1 MSTAVSYFLIFVC
14 VYLILTWA
22 AYVPF
27 KAGLL
32 YNGTVYCMAIGG
44 YFAAF
49 MSTTFGWNFWFC
61 ILGGIVIS
69 GLLGFL
75 PALGFSRTKGV
86 VTAVSSMALIFIIQA
101 VIRNIPGLGGARG
114 ISGIPKVNHLVLF
127 SLIVT
132 IAIGFILLR
141 FDRSK
146 FGRAFES
153 IDTDPEMA
161 STLGINVKWM
171 TILGLTM
178 SSVIAGT
185 AGVIYAFQM
194 RVIYPDTF
202 GFSMLLNIMTMMFVG
217 GRYTQWGMLISV
229 PILWGLNRWIP
240 SSISMYSQI
249 IYGVIL
255 IIVLM
260 AFPEGIITRGLIKR
274 VKDFFTRRR
283 VAQSAES
290 K

>member
-1 MSTAVSYFLIFVC
+1 MSTAASYFIIFVC

-49 MSTTFGWNFWFC
+49 MSKTFGTPFWIC
-61 ILGGIVIS
+61 ILGAIIFS
-69 GLLGFL
+69 GLFGFL

-101 VIRNIPGLGGARG
+101 VIRNIPALGAARG
-114 ISGIPKVNHLVLF
+114 ISGIKKCEHLVLF
-127 SLIVT
+127 SLICV
-132 IAIGFILLR
+132 IAIGFILYR
-141 FDRSK
+141 FEKSR

-153 IDTDPEMA
+153 IETDPDMA
-161 STLGINVKWM
+161 ATLGVNVKRM

-178 SSVIAGT
+178 SSVIAGV

-194 RVIYPDTF
+194 RVVYPETF

-229 PILWGLNRWIP
+229 PILWGLNKWIP
-240 SSISMYSQI
+240 SGLAIYAQI

-260 AFPEGIITRGLIKR
+260 AFPEGIVTRNLLRRIKNL
-274 VKDFFTRRR
+274 FTGKKA
-283 VAQSAES
+283 VEA

>member
-1 MSTAVSYFLIFVC
+1 MSTAASYFIIFVC

-49 MSTTFGWNFWFC
+49 MSKTFGTPFWLC
-61 ILGGIVIS
+61 ILGAVVIS

-101 VIRNIPGLGGARG
+101 VIRNIPALGAARG
-114 ISGIPKVNHLVLF
+114 ISGIKKCEHLVLF
-127 SLIVT
+127 SVICVVV
-132 IAIGFILLR
+132 IGIFLFR
-141 FDRSK
+141 FEKSR

-153 IDTDPEMA
+153 IETDPDMA
-161 STLGINVKWM
+161 ATLGVNVKRM
-171 TILGLTM
+171 TVLGLTM
-178 SSVIAGT
+178 SSVIAGV

-194 RVIYPDTF
+194 RVVYPETF

-217 GRYTQWGMLISV
+217 GRYTQWGMIISV
-229 PILWGLNRWIP
+229 PILWGLNKWIP
-240 SSISMYSQI
+240 SELAIYAQI

-260 AFPEGIITRGLIKR
+260 AFPEGIVTRNLLRRIKNL
-274 VKDFFTRRR
+274 FTGKK
-283 VAQSAES
+283 AAEA

>member
-1 MSTAVSYFLIFVC
+1 MSTAASYFIVFVC
-14 VYLILTWA
+14 VYIIMTWA
-22 AYVPF
+22 AYIPF

-49 MSTTFGWNFWFC
+49 MSKHYGTPFWIC
-61 ILGGIVIS
+61 IIGAIVIT

-86 VTAVSSMALIFIIQA
+86 VTAVSSMALIFIIQN
-101 VIRNIPGLGGARG
+101 VIRNIPALGAARG
-114 ISGIPKVNHLVLF
+114 ISGIKKCEHLVLF
-127 SLIVT
+127 AIICVIL
-132 IAIGFILLR
+132 IAIFLYR
-141 FDRSK
+141 FEKSR

-153 IDTDPEMA
+153 IETDPDMA
-161 STLGINVKWM
+161 ATLGVNVKKM

-178 SSVIAGT
+178 SSVVAGI

-194 RVIYPDTF
+194 RVVYPETF

-229 PILWGLNRWIP
+229 PILWGLNKWIP
-240 SSISMYSQI
+240 DSIAIYAQI

-260 AFPEGIITRGLIKR
+260 AFPEGIVTRNLLKKIKGVFVR
-274 VKDFFTRRR
+274 EKAKT
-283 VAQSAES
+283 AEV
-290 K
+290 

>member
-1 MSTAVSYFLIFVC
+1 MSTAASYFIIFVC

-49 MSTTFGWNFWFC
+49 MSKTFGTPFWLC
-61 ILGGIVIS
+61 ILGAVVIS

-101 VIRNIPGLGGARG
+101 VIRNIPALGAARG
-114 ISGIPKVNHLVLF
+114 ISGIKKCEHLVLF
-127 SLIVT
+127 SVICVVV
-132 IAIGFILLR
+132 IGIFLFR
-141 FDRSK
+141 FEKSR

-153 IDTDPEMA
+153 IETDPDMA
-161 STLGINVKWM
+161 ATLGVNVKRM
-171 TILGLTM
+171 TVLGLTM
-178 SSVIAGT
+178 SSVIAGV

-194 RVIYPDTF
+194 RVVYPETF

-229 PILWGLNRWIP
+229 PILWGLNKWIP
-240 SSISMYSQI
+240 SELAIYAQI

-260 AFPEGIITRGLIKR
+260 AFPEGIVTRNLLRRIKNL
-274 VKDFFTRRR
+274 FTGKK
-283 VAQSAES
+283 AAEA